1 MNCLRADSNQDLN
14 QVFEQGQHVLCITNA
29 QMSSTGKIAIAEGE
43 GVTRLH
49 DIPPERERMKKKIL
63 EVCMQALP

>member
-1 MNCLRADSNQDLN
+1 
-14 QVFEQGQHVLCITNA
+14 
-29 QMSSTGKIAIAEGE
+29 MSSTGKIAIAEGE